1 MTALTILTSGVINLE
16 TGEALTDSD
25 STLVAEAFNSVFK
38 IGDIEIGRGFI
49 ALAILLFAFTTILG
63 WSHYGSKAVEYLAGD
78 KAPLVTVIYKVI
90 FVVMILSG
98 ALMTSS
104 IAWDISDT
112 FNGLMMLPNLIGV
125 VSLSPLILKLTKN
138 YTDRRIK
145 GRKDVRPMLSHFPEI
160 EEENI
165 KKIEETGEE

>member
-1 MTALTILTSGVINLE
+1 
-16 TGEALTDSD
+16 
-25 STLVAEAFNSVFK
+25 
-38 IGDIEIGRGFI
+38 
-49 ALAILLFAFTTILG
+49 
-63 WSHYGSKAVEYLAGD
+63 
-78 KAPLVTVIYKVI
+78 
-90 FVVMILSG
+90 MILSG

-125 VSLSPLILKLTKN
+125 ISLSPLILKLTKN

-145 GRKDVRPMLSHFPEI
+145 GRTDVRPMLSHFPEI